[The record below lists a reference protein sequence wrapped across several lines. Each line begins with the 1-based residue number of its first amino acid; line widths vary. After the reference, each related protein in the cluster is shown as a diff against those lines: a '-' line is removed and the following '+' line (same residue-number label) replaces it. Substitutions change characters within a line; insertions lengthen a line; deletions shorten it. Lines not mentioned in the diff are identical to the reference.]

1 MNINKRLAYLR
12 NNDTQ
17 VGIHTG
23 NGVTQSGVDLEKAS
37 KNNVVVDCNIRKVR
51 NENKTETYMR
61 VNPNRNNNGYI
72 LTEYTTF
79 KEVMQEDNVLT
90 FGMKEIKSFEI
101 VCCQELDEIKAP
113 EKQVPLSVGEIR
125 KNKSIKKEGG
135 RCLW

>member
-1 MNINKRLAYLR
+1 
-12 NNDTQ
+12 
-17 VGIHTG
+17 
-23 NGVTQSGVDLEKAS
+23 
-37 KNNVVVDCNIRKVR
+37 
-51 NENKTETYMR
+51 MR

-79 KEVMQEDNVLT
+79 KEVMQEDNVLI

-101 VCCQELDEIKAP
+101 VCCQEFDEIKAP